1 MPIHH
6 PLGFKQHPLEDAG
19 RVYIPIIRMPIKGGM
34 TIIDHPQ
41 YFATFDHCT
50 NEHNNKV
57 FSTPVS
63 HSFSAIDGE
72 KA

>member
-1 MPIHH
+1 
-6 PLGFKQHPLEDAG
+6 
-19 RVYIPIIRMPIKGGM
+19 MPIKGGM

-41 YFATFDHCT
+41 YFATFDHGT